1 MMQDDPEIAK
11 AKAQAQETIEKLQNV
26 KPRWYWPLGW
36 FKAVRY
42 QNKVLTDVVALVAE
56 CMESDHLIAGAMET
70 NAAVDT
76 HLEQRI
82 NRAWKEVYANE
93 ENRKLLEDRVKAL
106 ERNYVNPPSPS
117 EDPTKEEKVES

>member
-1 MMQDDPEIAK
+1 MQDDPEIAK
-11 AKAQAQETIEKLQNV
+11 VKAQARETIEKLQNL

-42 QNKVLTDVVALVAE
+42 QNKVLAEVVALVAD
-56 CMESDHLIAGAMET
+56 CTESNHVIAGAMET

-93 ENRKLLEDRVKAL
+93 DNRKLVEERVEAL
-106 ERNYVNPPSPS
+106 ERNYTNPPPPP
-117 EDPTKEEKVES
+117 EDPTEEEGEN